1 MQNVVDGQGVSIA
14 ITGMGIVFCSLAL
27 ISIVISLLPRVLSF
41 IDTFM
46 PEDEA
51 ESAAFDAELL
61 IDVDD
66 LGVVAAICRT
76 LHARMGAAPS
86 TRT

>member
-1 MQNVVDGQGVSIA
+1 
-14 ITGMGIVFCSLAL
+14 MGIVFCSLAL
-27 ISIVISLLPRVLSF
+27 ICFVISLLPRALSF
-41 IDTFM
+41 IDTFL

-61 IDVDD
+61 TDEDD

-76 LHARMGAAPS
+76 LHARMGAPPPA
-86 TRT
+86 RT